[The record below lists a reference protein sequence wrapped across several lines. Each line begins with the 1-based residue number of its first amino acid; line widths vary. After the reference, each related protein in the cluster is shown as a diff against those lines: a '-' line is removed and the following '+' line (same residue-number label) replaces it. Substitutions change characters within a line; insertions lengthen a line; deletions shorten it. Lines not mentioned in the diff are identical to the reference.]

1 MTPVPDSAEPAPA
14 RLLRRAALG
23 AALGLGAGLVAAWST
38 SEKWLV
44 QAKVMLQIGPETAG
58 SRPSMVGSP
67 APFLAGNPRR
77 EDVQTEVELLA
88 SSDLLRRAFERFL
101 AEDREAALGPA
112 RGALGSTLSS
122 VAEGLG
128 LVSSRTDEQRALDR
142 WAATLRIAVIPSSTV
157 LAIESRSDRPEAARG
172 LLRRMLDVYLEDHRK
187 AFGSRGMTEVM
198 QGYLE
203 SKERELARR
212 EGHLSGLRREADVV
226 DFAIEVE
233 QLQSRRQ
240 SAAATAARLAGEAAA
255 ARAQKKTL
263 EGLLSATPAELRTT
277 REQRS
282 NPTRDALDLR
292 LAQARQ
298 ELATAEQQFAATA
311 PEIRQAKAQVEL
323 LQGLVDAAAPVREDG
338 VVTGRDP
345 LHDALRDQAARA
357 TSTAVGLEAELEVAR
372 GESKAVT
379 ERLAALEARRAELQ
393 KAELDVDESKRDV
406 VQARDGLRL
415 AEIESQLDD
424 RGVANAT
431 VVAEPAWLPTP
442 TKAFGLPVRVAILLG
457 STAFGLACAVALAY
471 WRAAG
476 ARGLPRTAS

>member
-1 MTPVPDSAEPAPA
+1 MNAPIA
-14 RLLRRAALG
+14 SPPSVLRRAALG
-23 AALGLGAGLVAAWST
+23 AVLGLAAGLVAAFAT

-88 SSDLLRRAFERFL
+88 SSDLLRRAFERFV
-101 AEDREAALGPA
+101 AADREAALGPS
-112 RGALGSTLSS
+112 RGMLGSLLSGT
-122 VAEGLG
+122 AEAIG

-142 WAATLRIAVIPSSTV
+142 WAGTLRIAAIPSSTV
-157 LAIESRSDRPEAARG
+157 LAIESRSERPEAARA
-172 LLRRMLDVYLEDHRK
+172 LLRHMLDVYLEDHRQ
-187 AFGSRGMTEVM
+187 AFGSRGMPEVM
-198 QGYLE
+198 RTYLAE
-203 SKERELARR
+203 KETALAKRE
-212 EGHLSGLRREADVV
+212 EHLSTLRKQADLS
-226 DFAIEVE
+226 DFAVEVE

-240 SAAATAARLAGEAAA
+240 AAAATAARLEGEAAA
-255 ARAQKKTL
+255 ATAQAKEL
-263 EGLLSATPAELRTT
+263 AELLAATPAELRTA

-298 ELATAEQQFAATA
+298 DLATAEQQFAAGA
-311 PEIRQAKAQVEL
+311 PEVRQAKAQVDL
-323 LQGLVDAAAPVREDG
+323 LLGLVEAAAPVREDG

-357 TSTAVGLEAELEVAR
+357 RATAVGLRAELEVATTTLR
-372 GESKAVT
+372 AIDA
-379 ERLAALEARRAELQ
+379 RLAALEGHRPELQ
-393 KAELDVDESKRDV
+393 KAELEVEEGKRDV

-415 AEIESQLDD
+415 AEIEERLDE

-442 TKAFGLPVRVAILLG
+442 AKTFGLPTRVAVLLG
-457 STAFGLACAVALAY
+457 CTAFGLACGLALAY
-471 WRAAG
+471 WRAAA
-476 ARGLPRTAS
+476 ARGLPAHAN